1 MGKINRSTTFGA
13 LTAASLMAAGTVLGA
28 GAAQADP
35 EVTAPTDPAVEQ
47 YQAPRVNI
55 GDPWGFGEIPLVYGN
70 GAVCAGGANGNA
82 PTEEIHITFR
92 DGREKTGLLSLNPVF
107 LLPTNLSLDVE
118 WHNQDTGES
127 GVDHVD
133 GTISDAWSRL
143 QPGVGNVTGTITA
156 TASILPGGGSVDGIG
171 SHTIEIPFET
181 YSKACE
187 S

>member
-35 EVTAPTDPAVEQ
+35 EVTAPADPAVEQ

-92 DGREKTGLLSLNPVF
+92 DGRDKTGLLSLNPVF
-107 LLPTNLSLDVE
+107 LLPTNLTLDVQ
-118 WHNQDTGES
+118 WHNEDIGES

-133 GTISDAWSRL
+133 GTISDAWSRIR
-143 QPGVGNVTGTITA
+143 PGVGNVTGTITA
-156 TASILPGGGSVDGIG
+156 TSSILPGGGSIDGIG

-187 S
+187 

>member
-1 MGKINRSTTFGA
+1 MRRRGQWQR
-13 LTAASLMAAGTVLGA
+13 
-28 GAAQADP
+28 
-35 EVTAPTDPAVEQ
+35 
-47 YQAPRVNI
+47 
-55 GDPWGFGEIPLVYGN
+55 
-70 GAVCAGGANGNA
+70 

-92 DGREKTGLLSLNPVF
+92 DGREKTGLLSLNPVY

>member
-35 EVTAPTDPAVEQ
+35 EVTAPADPAVNQ
-47 YQAPRVNI
+47 YQSPTVNI
-55 GDPWGFGEIPLVYGN
+55 GDPWGLGEIPLYYGN
-70 GAVCAGGANGNA
+70 GPVCAGGVNGNA

-92 DGREKTGLLSLNPVF
+92 DARQQPGIFSLNPAT
-107 LLPTNLSLDVE
+107 LLPTNLTLDVE

-133 GTISDAWSRL
+133 GAVSDAWSRL
-143 QPGVGNVTGTITA
+143 RPGVGNVTGTITA

-181 YSKACE
+181 YSKACD